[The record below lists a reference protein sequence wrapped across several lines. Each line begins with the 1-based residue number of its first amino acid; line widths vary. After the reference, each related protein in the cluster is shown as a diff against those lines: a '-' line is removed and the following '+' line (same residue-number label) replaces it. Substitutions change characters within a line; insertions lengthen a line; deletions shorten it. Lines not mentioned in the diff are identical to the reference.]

1 VYTPLETYLASA
13 AAPCQQSFSSLSP
26 QHSPIRNPSNQEISM
41 KLVRYGPPGKE
52 KPGLIDDEGKLRDLS
67 RKVKD
72 IDAATLASGELA
84 KLRKLDPNKL
94 PLVKGRPRLGPCIAT
109 PPKFIAIGLNYVD
122 HAKESGNPIP
132 EHPVVFFKAETCIVG
147 ASDDIMLPPE
157 STHTDW
163 EVELGVV
170 IGKTARYV
178 DRKDALK
185 HVAGYCIVNDVSERE
200 YQLKRSAT
208 QWSKGKGC
216 DTFGPI
222 GPWLVTTDEIKDPQ
236 NLDMWLNV
244 NGVRKQTGN
253 TKTMI
258 FGVGDLVVDLSKYM
272 TLLPGDI
279 ITTGTPPG
287 VGMGMKPEPQ
297 YLKAGDVVTLGIA
310 GLGEQRQK
318 VNAYKG
324 RR

>member
-1 VYTPLETYLASA
+1 
-13 AAPCQQSFSSLSP
+13 
-26 QHSPIRNPSNQEISM
+26 M

-67 RKVKD
+67 RKAKD
-72 IDAATLASGELA
+72 IDGATLAASELA

-94 PLVKGRPRLGPCIAT
+94 PVVKGRPRLGPCVAT

-132 EHPVVFFKAETCIVG
+132 EYPVVFFKAETCIVG
-147 ASDDIMLPPE
+147 ANDDIMLPPE

-178 DRKDALK
+178 DKKDALK

-216 DTFGPI
+216 DSFGPI
-222 GPWLVTTDEIKDPQ
+222 GPWLVTADELKDPQ

-253 TKTMI
+253 TRTMI
-258 FGVGDLVVDLSKYM
+258 FGVADLIVDLSKYM
-272 TLLPGDI
+272 TLVPGDV

-297 YLKAGDVVTLGIA
+297 YLKAGDVVTLGVA
-310 GLGEQRQK
+310 GLGEQKQTVVAFR
-318 VNAYKG
+318 G

>member
-1 VYTPLETYLASA
+1 
-13 AAPCQQSFSSLSP
+13 
-26 QHSPIRNPSNQEISM
+26 M

-72 IDAATLASGELA
+72 IDAATLAPGELA

-94 PLVKGRPRLGPCIAT
+94 PLVKGRPRLGPCIGT

-132 EHPVVFFKAETCIVG
+132 EYPVVFFKAETCIVG
-147 ASDDIMLPPE
+147 ANDDIMLPLE

-222 GPWLVTTDEIKDPQ
+222 GPWLVTTDELKDPQ

>member
-1 VYTPLETYLASA
+1 
-13 AAPCQQSFSSLSP
+13 
-26 QHSPIRNPSNQEISM
+26 M

-52 KPGLIDDEGKLRDLS
+52 KPGLLDAEGKVRDLS

-72 IDAATLASGELA
+72 IDASALAPGELA
-84 KLRKLDPNKL
+84 RLRKLDPKKL
-94 PLVKGRPRLGPCIAT
+94 PQVKGRPRLGPCVAT
-109 PPKFIAIGLNYVD
+109 PSKFVAIGLNYID

-132 EHPVVFFKAETCIVG
+132 EYPVVFFKAETCIVG
-147 ASDDIMLPPE
+147 ANDNIMLPPD

-170 IGKTARYV
+170 IGKTARHV
-178 DRKDALK
+178 DKKDALK

-200 YQLKRSAT
+200 YQMKRSAT
-208 QWSKGKGC
+208 QWGKGKGC

-222 GPWLVTTDEIKDPQ
+222 GPWLVTADEIKDPQ
-236 NLDMWLNV
+236 NLSMWLDV
-244 NGVRKQTGN
+244 NAARRQTGN
-253 TKTMI
+253 TRTMI
-258 FGVGDLVVDLSKYM
+258 FGVADLVADVSKYM
-272 TLLPGDI
+272 TLLPGDL

-297 YLKAGDVVTLGIA
+297 YLKPGDVVTLGIT

-318 VNAYKG
+318 VIAYKG

>member
-1 VYTPLETYLASA
+1 
-13 AAPCQQSFSSLSP
+13 
-26 QHSPIRNPSNQEISM
+26 M

-52 KPGLIDDEGKLRDLS
+52 KPGLIDTEGKLRDLS

-72 IDAATLASGELA
+72 IDAAALAPGQLA
-84 KLRKLDPNKL
+84 QLRKVDPKRL
-94 PLVKGRPRLGPCIAT
+94 PLVKGRPRLGPCVTT
-109 PPKFIAIGLNYVD
+109 PSKFVAIGLNYID

-132 EHPVVFFKAETCIVG
+132 EYPVVFFKAETCIVG
-147 ASDDIMLPPE
+147 ASDNIMLPPD

-170 IGKTARYV
+170 IGKTTRHV
-178 DRKDALK
+178 DKKDALK

-200 YQLKRSAT
+200 YQMKRSAS
-208 QWSKGKGC
+208 QWNKGKGC
-216 DTFGPI
+216 DTFGPV

-236 NLDMWLNV
+236 NLSMWLDV

-258 FGVGDLVVDLSKYM
+258 FGVADLVADVSKYM
-272 TLLPGDI
+272 TLLPGDLV
-279 ITTGTPPG
+279 TTGTPPG

-297 YLKAGDVVTLGIA
+297 YLKAGDVVTLGIT

-318 VNAYKG
+318 VIAY
-324 RR
+324 RRKR